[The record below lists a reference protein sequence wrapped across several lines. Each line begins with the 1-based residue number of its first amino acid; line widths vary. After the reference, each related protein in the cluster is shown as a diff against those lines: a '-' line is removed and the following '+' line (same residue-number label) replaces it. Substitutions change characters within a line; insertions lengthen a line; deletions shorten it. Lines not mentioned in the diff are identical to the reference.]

1 MPQLSAVMECSDAA
15 HGLDGHIISDGGAV
29 VPGDLSKAFGGG
41 GDFVMLGSML
51 SGHDE
56 CEGELIEE
64 DGKQY
69 KKFYG
74 MSSDTAMK
82 KYHGGVAKYR
92 ASEGKTVKIP
102 YRGPVSNTVD
112 SMLGGI
118 RSTCTYVGA
127 RKLKDLPKCT
137 TFMMVNNQVNTVYNG
152 LETK

>member
-56 CEGELIEE
+56 CDENCLKKMEKCI
-64 DGKQY
+64 
-69 KKFYG
+69 KFYG

-82 KYHGGVAKYR
+82 KYHGVAKYR
-92 ASEGKTVKIP
+92 ASEAN
-102 YRGPVSNTVD
+102 S
-112 SMLGGI
+112 
-118 RSTCTYVGA
+118 
-127 RKLKDLPKCT
+127 
-137 TFMMVNNQVNTVYNG
+137 
-152 LETK
+152 